1 MGKYTHFTP
10 SPPYLALSEHVSGL
24 PGEGSVV
31 ITRALTGVGG
41 GDGDGVGTFHILPSL
56 TLCTGLLPAAG

>member
-1 MGKYTHFTP
+1 M
-10 SPPYLALSEHVSGL
+10 

-41 GDGDGVGTFHILPSL
+41 GDGDGVGSFHILPS
-56 TLCTGLLPAAG
+56 LCTGLLPAAG